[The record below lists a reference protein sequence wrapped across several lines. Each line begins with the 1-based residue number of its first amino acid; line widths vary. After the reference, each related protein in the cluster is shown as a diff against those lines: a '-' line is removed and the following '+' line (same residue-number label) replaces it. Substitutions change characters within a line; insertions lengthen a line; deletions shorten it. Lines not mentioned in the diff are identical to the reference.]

1 MPLGGVVTDVTAIDE
16 VLTAL
21 VDAFTLAL
29 SYDVYD
35 GPPTQLPPRSA
46 TQFVAIGC
54 DTLEGQGEESPP
66 VDAAVMSS
74 FWKGLGQV
82 AREEDLRINCVAV
95 GRADTVRAA
104 RGYAM
109 QVVKDCGQNIP
120 LHPTHNTY
128 NALVAEVVSVKTKP
142 ATGGAFVHVH
152 FIIQAKAQLT

>member
-1 MPLGGVVTDVTAIDE
+1 MPLGIATDVTAVDE
-16 VLTAL
+16 VITAL

-29 SYDVYD
+29 DYNVYD

-46 TQFVAIGC
+46 TKFVSVGC
-54 DTLEGQGEESPP
+54 DTLESQGEESPP

-142 ATGGAFVHVH
+142 ATGGSYVHVH
-152 FIIQAKAQLT
+152 FIIQAKAQLY

>member
-1 MPLGGVVTDVTAIDE
+1 MIVTDVTAIDD

-29 SYDVYD
+29 DYDVYD

-46 TQFVAIGC
+46 TKFVAIGC
-54 DTLEGQGEESPP
+54 DTLEGQSEESPP
-66 VDAAVMSS
+66 VDAAIMTSL
-74 FWKGLGQV
+74 WKGLGQV

-95 GRADTVRAA
+95 GRADTVKAA

-120 LHPTHNTY
+120 LHPTNNTY
-128 NALVAEVVSVKTKP
+128 NALVAEVVSVRSKP
-142 ATGGAFVHVH
+142 AVGGAYVHVH
-152 FIIQAKAQLT
+152 FIIQAKAQLY